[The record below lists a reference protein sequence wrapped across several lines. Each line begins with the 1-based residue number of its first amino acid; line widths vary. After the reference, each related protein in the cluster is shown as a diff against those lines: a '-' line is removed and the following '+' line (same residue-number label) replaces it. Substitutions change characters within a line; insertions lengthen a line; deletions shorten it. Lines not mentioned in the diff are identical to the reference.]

1 MKTQVDFC
9 NFIIFK
15 SLIFL
20 IFYFEFCN
28 TVLIL
33 KAEAFRKRAKG
44 AYNLMLKF
52 KFESL
57 VLRVVPLR
65 IMNQYPISSNLN

>member
-52 KFESL
+52 KFAA
-57 VLRVVPLR
+57 
-65 IMNQYPISSNLN
+65 